1 MPSKAF
7 AIDTILVRSEDLAT
21 ATQRNGGRAALV
33 GTLAEVRKGLFNWDA
48 VEAPLTATSPNGI
61 TPIDSHKAIVRSD
74 NGGVVGIV
82 GAGYQVHSYQEWLTD
97 NLANIVD
104 DKDVIVQSAG
114 LLNSGSRA
122 WVQIAPNSEPKD
134 MGGGFKVSPFILAG
148 TSLDGSTATI
158 YKRNAIAI
166 VCQNT
171 YAASMSGK
179 PDVRIKH
186 TRNSAFKIQSARE
199 ALDVMLGIQDEFE
212 SEVQAMLATEITDK
226 RFEEIVTE
234 FLGGKPEVKEGES
247 TRGATIFDRKFEDIT
262 SLWRNDIRVA
272 QWRGTGL
279 GAMQAFST
287 YQQHVADVRGAT
299 RAERNADRL
308 LSGAADRFDATVRDL
323 ITA

>member
-1 MPSKAF
+1 MGNAF
-7 AIDTILVRSEDLAT
+7 SIDTILVRSEDLAT
-21 ATQRNGGRAALV
+21 ATARNGGKAALV
-33 GTLAEVRKGLFNWDA
+33 GTLADVRTGLFNWDA
-48 VEAPLTATSPNGI
+48 LEAPLTATSPNGI

-82 GAGYQVHSYQEWLTD
+82 GSGYQIHSYQEWLTD
-97 NLANIVD
+97 SLANIVD

-122 WVQIAPNSEPKD
+122 WVQIAPSEGPKD
-134 MGGGFKVSPFILAG
+134 MGGGFMVSPFILAG

-171 YAASMSGK
+171 YSASMNGT

-186 TRNSAFKIQSARE
+186 TRNSAFKIQSARD
-199 ALDVMLGIQDEFE
+199 ALNVMLGIEDEFQHQVE
-212 SEVQAMLATEITDK
+212 EMLNTEISDK
-226 RFEEIVTE
+226 RFEAIVTE
-234 FLGGKPEVKEGES
+234 FLGGEPKRDEGES
-247 TRGATIFDRKFEDIT
+247 TRGASIFDRKFEDIT

-308 LSGAADRFDATVRDL
+308 LSGAGDRFDATVRNL
-323 ITA
+323 ILA